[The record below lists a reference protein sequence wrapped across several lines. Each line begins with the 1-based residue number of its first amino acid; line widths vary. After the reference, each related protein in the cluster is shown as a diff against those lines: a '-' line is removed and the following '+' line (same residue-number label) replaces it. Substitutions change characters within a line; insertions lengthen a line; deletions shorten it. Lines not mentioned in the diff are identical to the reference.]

1 MAIIES
7 NRGQLFLRENVLER
21 TQTPTIL
28 CIDDTPEVRRL
39 VARLL
44 SRHYRVIEAAD
55 GLQGIELARTEAPD
69 LILVDL
75 HMPHFSGYE
84 VTTRIRSFLPDTP
97 IIALTADITEHVR
110 ERALASGCSGYLAKP
125 IDPDEFLAQV
135 TAYLGGQREEL
146 QDESFREA
154 YLQSLVARM
163 EQKVRELTTA
173 LQENAELN
181 AQNQRLLQRSQ
192 RRAHLL
198 EVAARVG
205 SSVTSILDLNEL
217 LSAMV
222 NTICDE
228 FGFYYAGVFLL
239 DETGDWAVL
248 RAGRGEAGQK
258 MLAEGHRLRVGGHS
272 MIGRAIVQREPVLSA
287 DVEGESTHF
296 KNPHLPETRSELA
309 LPLMAMGEVI
319 GALSVQST
327 APDAFDED
335 DLNALQAMTDQL
347 AIAIRNA
354 RLHEENQRLLADVE
368 RRARLLR
375 AAAEVGR
382 TVTSILDLDQ
392 LLTRTVD
399 LICQVYGFYYAGV
412 FLVDETGEWAV
423 LRAGYG
429 EAGAQMVAQGH
440 RLKVGGFSMIGTAI
454 SQRRARIALDVGE
467 EPVHFKNPYLPLTR
481 SEMALPLVIG
491 ERCIGAVTVQSV
503 EGAAFSEDDITGLQ
517 AMADQL
523 AVAINNAYLVRDL
536 EKAHE
541 ELVRTKTYEAIATA
555 TGEAI
560 HWVGNRAAPIPGSV
574 ARIREDIAR
583 YLWMVRQLL
592 DQAPPALRDHPYA
605 HMLSAAWEEVSA
617 RQVVDEAAL
626 ATEFGTRSLKQLQRL
641 LSMEFIFEDFDI
653 IEKSARAI
661 LNIKEGLIGPARK
674 RNVTQVYLQELVRDS
689 VAAMLI
695 PETVTVEVHTDP
707 DLPPVWADP
716 VQLDRVLINLIKNA
730 LEAMETCPVKRLRVT
745 ARTGDEPGTVAVDVT
760 DTGTGISPEN
770 LDKIWMAFYTT
781 KGDRGGTGLGLPAC
795 AQIIG
800 QLGGKITV
808 QSELGV
814 GTTFTI
820 VLPVRAA
827 G

>member
-1 MAIIES
+1 M
-7 NRGQLFLRENVLER
+7 
-21 TQTPTIL
+21 PTIL
-28 CIDDTPEVRRL
+28 CIDDTPDVRRL
-39 VARLL
+39 VSRLL
-44 SRHYRVIEAAD
+44 SRQYRVLEAVD
-55 GLQGIELARTEAPD
+55 GLQGIELAREHKPD

-125 IDPDEFLAQV
+125 IDPDEFMQQV
-135 TAYLGGQREEL
+135 AAYLGGQREEL
-146 QDESFREA
+146 QDDSFREA
-154 YLQSLVARM
+154 YLQTLVARM
-163 EQKVRELTTA
+163 EEKVRELTAA
-173 LQENAELN
+173 LEQNAELN
-181 AQNQRLLQRSQ
+181 AQNQRLLERSQ

-205 SSVTSILDLNEL
+205 RSVTSILDLDEL
-217 LSAMV
+217 LDVMV
-222 NTICDE
+222 NIICDE

-239 DETGDWAVL
+239 DESGEWAVL
-248 RAGRGEAGQK
+248 RAGRGEAGVR
-258 MLAEGHRLRVGGHS
+258 MVAAGHRLRVGGHS
-272 MIGRAIVQREPVLSA
+272 MIGRALAAREPVLAS
-287 DVEGESTHF
+287 DVEDEATHY
-296 KNPHLPETRSELA
+296 KNPSLPETRSELA
-309 LPLMAMGEVI
+309 LPLMAMGDVI
-319 GALSVQST
+319 GALTVQST
-327 APDAFDED
+327 LPHAFNED
-335 DLNALQAMTDQL
+335 DINALRTMADQL

-354 RLHEENQRLLADVE
+354 RLHQENQRLLADVE

-382 TVTSILDLDQ
+382 TVTSILDLDS
-392 LLTRTVD
+392 LLARTVD
-399 LICQVYGFYYAGV
+399 LICDVYGFYYAGV
-412 FLVDETGEWAV
+412 FLVDESGEWAV

-440 RLKVGGFSMIGTAI
+440 KLKVGGYSMIGMAI
-454 SQRRARIALDVGE
+454 GQRKARIALDVGE

-481 SEMALPLVIG
+481 SEMALPLIVG
-491 ERCIGAVTVQSV
+491 DRAIGALTVQSV
-503 EGAAFSEDDITGLQ
+503 EEAAFSDDDVTSLQ
-517 AMADQL
+517 VMADQL
-523 AVAINNAYLVRDL
+523 AVAINNAYLLLDL

-583 YLWMVRQLL
+583 YIWMIRQLL
-592 DQAPPALRDHPYA
+592 ELAPSELRAHKYA
-605 HMLSAAWEEVSA
+605 QMLEAAWEEIAARGVLDVTDLEAEFSA
-617 RQVVDEAAL
+617 K
-626 ATEFGTRSLKQLQRL
+626 SLKQLQRL
-641 LSMEFIFEDFDI
+641 LSMESIFEDFEI

-661 LNIKEGLIGPARK
+661 LNIKEDLIGPARK
-674 RNVTQVYLQELVRDS
+674 RNLTQVYLQDLVRES
-689 VAAMLI
+689 VAAMMI
-695 PETVTVEVHTDP
+695 PDTVTVEVSAVP
-707 DLPPVWADP
+707 NLPPVLADP

-730 LEAMETCPVKRLRVT
+730 LEAMEGRPVKRLSVT
-745 ARTGDEPGTVAVDVT
+745 VRLGDEPGTVAVDVS

-820 VLPVRAA
+820 TLPVIA
-827 G
+827 

>member
-1 MAIIES
+1 
-7 NRGQLFLRENVLER
+7 VER
-21 TQTPTIL
+21 SEKPVIL

-39 VARLL
+39 VSRLL
-44 SRHYRVIEAAD
+44 SRQYRVIEATD
-55 GLQGIELARTEAPD
+55 GLQGIELARAQRPD

-84 VTTRIRSFLPDTP
+84 VTTRLRSFLPDTP

-125 IDPDEFLAQV
+125 IDPDEFLQQIA
-135 TAYLGGQREEL
+135 AYLGGQREEL
-146 QDESFREA
+146 TDESFREA

-163 EQKVRELTTA
+163 EEKVRALTTA

-181 AQNQRLLQRSQ
+181 AQNQRLLARSQ

-205 SSVTSILDLNEL
+205 RSVTSILDLDEL
-217 LSAMV
+217 LVAMV

-239 DETGDWAVL
+239 DDSGEWAIL
-248 RAGRGEAGQK
+248 RAGRGEAGQR
-258 MLAEGHRLRVGGHS
+258 MVAEGHRLRVGGNS
-272 MIGRAIVQREPVLSA
+272 MIGRALVQCEPVLAA
-287 DVEGESTHF
+287 DVEEESVRF
-296 KNPHLPETRSELA
+296 KNPCLPETRSELA
-309 LPLMAMGEVI
+309 LPLLAMGDVI

-327 APDAFDED
+327 APDAFDKD
-335 DLNALQAMTDQL
+335 DLNALRTMADQL

-354 RLHEENQRLLADVE
+354 RLHQENQRLLMDVE

-382 TVTSILDLDQ
+382 TVTSILNLDQ
-392 LLTRTVD
+392 LLARTVD

-412 FLVDETGEWAV
+412 FLVDESGEWAV

-440 RLKVGGFSMIGTAI
+440 RLKVGGYSMIGTAI
-454 SQRRARIALDVGE
+454 SQRKARIALDVGE

-481 SEMALPLVIG
+481 SEMALPLIIG

-503 EGAAFSEDDITGLQ
+503 EEAAFTEDDITGLQ

-574 ARIREDIAR
+574 ARIREDLAR
-583 YLWMVRQLL
+583 YLWLVRQLL
-592 DQAPPALRDHPYA
+592 DQALPELREHPYA
-605 HMLSAAWEEVSA
+605 RLLSAAWDEVAA
-617 RQVVDEAAL
+617 RQIVDPTAL
-626 ATEFGTRSLKQLQRL
+626 AQEFGSRTLKQLQRL
-641 LSMEFIFEDFDI
+641 LSMDSIFEDFEI

-661 LNIKEGLIGPARK
+661 LNIKEDLIGPARK
-674 RNVTQVYLQELVRDS
+674 RHVTEVYLQNLVRES

-695 PETVTVEVHTDP
+695 PETIAVEVRATP
-707 DLPPVWADP
+707 DLPPVLADP

-730 LEAMETCPVKRLRVT
+730 LEAMEDRPVKRLTVT
-745 ARTGDEPGTVAVDVT
+745 ARPGDEAGTVAVDVT

-820 VLPVRAA
+820 VLPVKPA